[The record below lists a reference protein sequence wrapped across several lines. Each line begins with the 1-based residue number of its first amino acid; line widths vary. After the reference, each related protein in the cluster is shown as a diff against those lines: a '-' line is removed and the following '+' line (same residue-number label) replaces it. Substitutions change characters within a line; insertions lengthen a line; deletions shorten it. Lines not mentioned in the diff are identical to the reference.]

1 MSDVIGFPGAG
12 GELKHTSYTDNGGD
26 LGVGTLDEG
35 IQVIRLNDTDFL
47 VVTPDGEQVHTRE
60 SLAEF
65 AWLLTLFIDSEERFR
80 PVNIK
85 LVTCDY

>member
-1 MSDVIGFPGAG
+1 MSDVIEFPGAG

-26 LGVGTLDEG
+26 LGVGTLDKG

-47 VVTPDGEQVHTRE
+47 VVTPDGEQVHKRE

-65 AWLLTLFIDSEERFR
+65 AWLLALFIDSEERFR

-85 LVTCDY
+85 LVGCDY